1 MVCYSLNA
9 WYSKHKC
16 TICDVSS
23 VYRKPVL
30 GRTSLKVCVPFCFRC
45 DVCRICTHSVI
56 QTQARPH
63 VLQCSHVAIP
73 WVRWTGKQIM
83 GVPQLLIS
91 VQKQEKLSKDC
102 KPITGA
108 HLYLDTLPS
117 RISLVF
123 HTQTQQ
129 ESGYVRLGFP
139 RPPLHVYNTTV
150 WTPDHSGPGREEEKG
165 LGFRLSCLVK

>member
-1 MVCYSLNA
+1 
-9 WYSKHKC
+9 
-16 TICDVSS
+16 
-23 VYRKPVL
+23 
-30 GRTSLKVCVPFCFRC
+30 
-45 DVCRICTHSVI
+45 
-56 QTQARPH
+56 
-63 VLQCSHVAIP
+63 
-73 WVRWTGKQIM
+73 M

-123 HTQTQQ
+123 RTQTQQ

-139 RPPLHVYNTTV
+139 RPPLHVYNTIV
-150 WTPDHSGPGREEEKG
+150 WTPDHSGQEEKRRRVWG
-165 LGFRLSCLVK
+165 SDYLA